1 MRNALHLSLLTVAE
15 RIITI
20 TRGGLGSFQFCLK
33 LRYICLMNHNF
44 HTSFTKASKL
54 GLILSQSFD
63 FEERLRGSALQFSL
77 VSERRQNIYEVPSE
91 FGRG

>member
-15 RIITI
+15 RIITT
-20 TRGGLGSFQFCLK
+20 TRDGLGSFQFCLK

-44 HTSFTKASKL
+44 HTSFTKASKF

-63 FEERLRGSALQFSL
+63 FEEELRGSALQFSL

>member
-20 TRGGLGSFQFCLK
+20 TRDGLGSFQFETAIHLPHESQLSK
-33 LRYICLMNHNF
+33 P
-44 HTSFTKASKL
+44 TKF
-54 GLILSQSFD
+54 GLILSQSFNY
-63 FEERLRGSALQFSL
+63 EEELRGSALQFSL